1 MLTLFSINLYLIIYY
16 CTMGMNTPNKLAGA
30 IVATAFAISPA
41 QAKTEMEKV
50 TQNTQSRVAELQAD
64 VATQGERELR
74 PLNAIKTH
82 VGVNHQQGQAA
93 PMMGVSVGKGN
104 VAFNAG
110 GTAGKE
116 YNNGFLAGGVAG
128 DAVYGMGSVS
138 ASRGKYGVR
147 GYGASAEVG
156 VVPDG
161 SVVHHAEGHVI
172 HHEARDKQIGEN
184 VFFEGGH
191 KTTVGGSVGFNTTV
205 NGVTNVGV
213 DHTKRTFGKNET
225 IGWVS
230 HTEYLSDY
238 DARVGVSG
246 ATNGEVSVMAQKD
259 LSSRVTGFVNAG
271 TNVKHHG
278 GNFVM
283 AGVRVALDG
292 KNPSVGSKP
301 VSARDVMHDRVMNL
315 HAGSPEVVQNPV
327 ELGQLRVLEE
337 VQQQPQ
343 QPQKTPEQIRR
354 EKEEAMQK
362 ELEEVVKQIP
372 GDVSVVNSI
381 DNISTTG
388 WYTVAELQNL
398 PQGARF
404 EDLKVVGETQQQRKD
419 FDLFVKAEGN
429 KILYTMT
436 EGAAEDKGTITG
448 KIVYEKDGVRQEKE
462 FTTIVRL
469 LNNFI

>member
-1 MLTLFSINLYLIIYY
+1 
-16 CTMGMNTPNKLAGA
+16 MGMNTPNKLAGA
-30 IVATAFAISPA
+30 IVTAALAVSPA
-41 QAKTEMEKV
+41 QAKTKMEKV
-50 TQNTQSRVAELQAD
+50 TQDTQSRVAALQAD
-64 VATQGERELR
+64 VSTQGERELR
-74 PLNAIKTH
+74 PVNVVNAQ
-82 VGVNHQQGQAA
+82 VSLNHQQNQTA

-104 VAFNAG
+104 VAVNVG
-110 GTAGKE
+110 GTAGKD

-128 DAVYGMGSVS
+128 DAVYGMGTIST
-138 ASRGKYGVR
+138 SRAKNGVR

-156 VVPDG
+156 VVPNG

-172 HHEARDKQIGEN
+172 HHVARDKQIGEN

-191 KTTVGGSVGFNTTV
+191 KTTVGGSVGFNTTA
-205 NGVTNVGV
+205 NGVTSVGV
-213 DHTKRTFGKNET
+213 DHTNRTFGKNET
-225 IGWVS
+225 VGRVS

-246 ATNGEVSVMAQKD
+246 ATNGEISLTAQKD

-292 KNPSVGSKP
+292 RNPSVGSKP
-301 VSARDVMHDRVMNL
+301 VNARDVMHDRVMNL
-315 HAGSPEVVQNPV
+315 HAGSPEVVQNPNA
-327 ELGQLRVLEE
+327 LGQLRVLEE

-372 GDVSVVNSI
+372 GDVTVNDSI
-381 DNISTTG
+381 RDVGQNG
-388 WYTVAELQNL
+388 WYKVAELNL
-398 PQGARF
+398 PQGATI
-404 EDLKVVGETQQQRKD
+404 ENLKVVGELQRQHN

-429 KILYTMT
+429 KIFYTMT
-436 EGAAEDKGTITG
+436 QGYEEDKGTITG
-448 KIVYEKDGVRQEKE
+448 KIIYEKDGVRQEKE
-462 FTTIVRL
+462 FTSIVRNL
-469 LNNFI
+469 SNP

>member
-16 CTMGMNTPNKLAGA
+16 CTMGMNTPKKLAGAA

-74 PLNAIKTH
+74 PLNTIKTH
-82 VGVNHQQGQAA
+82 VGVNNQQGQTA
-93 PMMGVSVGKGN
+93 PMMGLSVGKGN
-104 VAFNAG
+104 VAVNAG

-128 DAVYGMGSVS
+128 DAVYGMGSIS
-138 ASRGKYGVR
+138 TSRGKYGVR

-156 VVPDG
+156 VVPNG

-184 VFFEGGH
+184 VFFEGGQ
-191 KTTVGGSVGFNTTV
+191 KTTVGGSVGLNTTV
-205 NGVTNVGV
+205 NGVTSVGV
-213 DHTKRTFGKNET
+213 DHTKRTFGNNKT

-230 HTEYLSDY
+230 HTEYLPDY
-238 DARVGVSG
+238 GARVGVSG
-246 ATNGEVSVMAQKD
+246 ATNGEISLMAQKD

-292 KNPSVGSKP
+292 RNPSVGSKP
-301 VSARDVMHDRVMNL
+301 VNARDVMHDRVMNL
-315 HAGSPEVVQNPV
+315 HAGSPEVVQDPV
-327 ELGQLRVLEE
+327 ALGRIVKLEE
-337 VQQQPQ
+337 VNKGPS
-343 QPQKTPEQIRR
+343 PEQIRKQ
-354 EKEEAMQK
+354 KEEAMQK

>member
-1 MLTLFSINLYLIIYY
+1 MLTLLGINLYLIIYY

-30 IVATAFAISPA
+30 IVTAAFAMSPA
-41 QAKTEMEKV
+41 QAKTEMENV
-50 TQNTQSRVAELQAD
+50 MQNTQSQVAALQAD
-64 VATQGERELR
+64 VITQGERELR
-74 PLNAIKTH
+74 PLNAINAQA
-82 VGVNHQQGQAA
+82 GINHQQGQTA
-93 PMMGVSVGKGN
+93 PMMGLSVGKGN

-116 YNNGFLAGGVAG
+116 YNNGFVAGGVAG
-128 DAVYGMGSVS
+128 DAVYGIGAVS
-138 ASRGKYGVR
+138 TSRGKYGVR

-156 VVPDG
+156 MVPNG

-184 VFFEGGH
+184 VFFEGGQ
-191 KTTVGGSVGFNTTV
+191 KTTVGGSVGLNTTA

-213 DHTKRTFGKNET
+213 DYTKRTFGKNET

-238 DARVGVSG
+238 GARVGVSG
-246 ATNGEVSVMAQKD
+246 ATNGEISLMAQKD

-283 AGVRVALDG
+283 AGVRVRLDG
-292 KNPSVGSKP
+292 ENPSIGYKP
-301 VSARDVMHDRVMNL
+301 TNAHDVMHDRVMNL
-315 HAGSPEVVQNPV
+315 HAGSPEVVQNPNA
-327 ELGQLRVLEE
+327 LGQLRVLEE

>member
-30 IVATAFAISPA
+30 IVATVFAISPA
-41 QAKTEMEKV
+41 QAKTKMEQV

-64 VATQGERELR
+64 VITQGERELR
-74 PLNAIKTH
+74 PLNAITH
-82 VGVNHQQGQAA
+82 VGVNNQQGQAA

-116 YNNGFLAGGVAG
+116 YNNGFVAGGVAG

-156 VVPDG
+156 MVPNG

-238 DARVGVSG
+238 GARVGVSG
-246 ATNGEVSVMAQKD
+246 ATNGEISLTALKD

-283 AGVRVALDG
+283 AGVRVAWDG
-292 KNPSVGSKP
+292 KNPSVGYKP
-301 VSARDVMHDRVMNL
+301 TNAHDVMHDRVMDL
-315 HAGSPEVVQNPV
+315 HAGSREVVQDPMA
-327 ELGQLRVLEE
+327 LGRIVKLEE
-337 VQQQPQ
+337 VNKGPS
-343 QPQKTPEQIRR
+343 PEQIRKQ
-354 EKEEAMQK
+354 KEEAMKK

-372 GDVSVVNSI
+372 GEQDIN
-381 DNISTTG
+381 
-388 WYTVAELQNL
+388 Q
-398 PQGARF
+398 AR
-404 EDLKVVGETQQQRKD
+404 
-419 FDLFVKAEGN
+419 
-429 KILYTMT
+429 
-436 EGAAEDKGTITG
+436 
-448 KIVYEKDGVRQEKE
+448 VY
-462 FTTIVRL
+462 
-469 LNNFI
+469 

>member
-30 IVATAFAISPA
+30 IVTAAIATSPA
-41 QAKTEMEKV
+41 QAKTEMENV
-50 TQNTQSRVAELQAD
+50 MQNTQSQVAALQAD
-64 VATQGERELR
+64 VITQGERELR

-82 VGVNHQQGQAA
+82 VGVNNQQGQTA
-93 PMMGVSVGKGN
+93 PMMGLSVGKGN

-116 YNNGFLAGGVAG
+116 YNNGFVAGGVAG
-128 DAVYGMGSVS
+128 DTVYGMGSIS
-138 ASRGKYGVR
+138 TSRGKYGVR

-156 VVPDG
+156 MVPNN

-191 KTTVGGSVGFNTTV
+191 KTTVGGSVGFNTTA
-205 NGVTNVGV
+205 NGVTSVGV
-213 DHTKRTFGKNET
+213 DHTRRTFGKNET
-225 IGWVS
+225 IGSVS

-238 DARVGVSG
+238 DARVGVRG
-246 ATNGEVSVMAQKD
+246 ATNGEISLMAQKD

-292 KNPSVGSKP
+292 RNPSVGSKP
-301 VSARDVMHDRVMNL
+301 MDARDVMHDRVMNL
-315 HAGSPEVVQNPV
+315 HAGSREVVQNPV
-327 ELGQLRVLEE
+327 ALGRIVKLEE
-337 VQQQPQ
+337 ANKGPS
-343 QPQKTPEQIRR
+343 PEQIRKQ
-354 EKEEAMQK
+354 KEEAMQK

-381 DNISTTG
+381 DNISNTG

-398 PQGARF
+398 PQGATI

>member
-1 MLTLFSINLYLIIYY
+1 MLTLLGINIYLIIYY
-16 CTMGMNTPNKLAGA
+16 CTMGMNTPKKLAGAA
-30 IVATAFAISPA
+30 IVATAIATSPA

-50 TQNTQSRVAELQAD
+50 TQNTQSRVAALQVD
-64 VATQGERELR
+64 VVTQGERELR
-74 PLNAIKTH
+74 PLNTINTH
-82 VGVNHQQGQAA
+82 VGVNNQQGQAA
-93 PMMGVSVGKGN
+93 PMVGLSVGKGN

-128 DAVYGMGSVS
+128 DAVYGMGSIS
-138 ASRGKYGVR
+138 TSRGKYGVR
-147 GYGASAEVG
+147 GYGVSAEVG
-156 VVPDG
+156 MVPNG

-184 VFFEGGH
+184 VFFEGGQ
-191 KTTVGGSVGFNTTV
+191 KTTVGGSVGLNTTV
-205 NGVTNVGV
+205 NGLTRVGA
-213 DHTKRTFGKNET
+213 DYTKGTFGKNET
-225 IGWVS
+225 IGRVS

-238 DARVGVSG
+238 GARVGVSG
-246 ATNGEVSVMAQKD
+246 ATNGEISLMAQKD

-271 TNVKHHG
+271 TNVKYHG

-283 AGVRVALDG
+283 AGVRVRLDG
-292 KNPSVGSKP
+292 ENPSIGSKP
-301 VSARDVMHDRVMNL
+301 TNAHDVMHNRVMDL
-315 HAGSPEVVQNPV
+315 HAGSREVVQDPV
-327 ELGQLRVLEE
+327 ALGRIVKLEE
-337 VQQQPQ
+337 VNKGPS
-343 QPQKTPEQIRR
+343 PEQIRKQ
-354 EKEEAMQK
+354 KEEAMQK

>member
-1 MLTLFSINLYLIIYY
+1 MLTLLGINLYLIIYY

-30 IVATAFAISPA
+30 IVTAALAVSPA
-41 QAKTEMEKV
+41 QAKTKMEKV
-50 TQNTQSRVAELQAD
+50 TQDTQSRVAALQAD
-64 VATQGERELR
+64 VSTQGERELR

-82 VGVNHQQGQAA
+82 VGVNNQQGQAA

-116 YNNGFLAGGVAG
+116 YNNGFVAGGVAG
-128 DAVYGMGSVS
+128 DAVYGIGAVS
-138 ASRGKYGVR
+138 TSRGKYGVR

-156 VVPDG
+156 MVPNS

-184 VFFEGGH
+184 VFFEGGQ

-213 DHTKRTFGKNET
+213 DYTKRTFGKNET
-225 IGWVS
+225 IGRVS

-238 DARVGVSG
+238 GARVGVSG
-246 ATNGEVSVMAQKD
+246 ATNGEISLTALKD
-259 LSSRVTGFVNAG
+259 LSSRVTGLVSAG

-283 AGVRVALDG
+283 AGVRVRLDG
-292 KNPSVGSKP
+292 ENPSIGSKP
-301 VSARDVMHDRVMNL
+301 TNAHDVMHDRVMNL
-315 HAGSPEVVQNPV
+315 HAGSREVVQDPV
-327 ELGQLRVLEE
+327 ALGQLRVLEE

-372 GDVSVVNSI
+372 G
-381 DNISTTG
+381 
-388 WYTVAELQNL
+388 ELEL
-398 PQGARF
+398 
-404 EDLKVVGETQQQRKD
+404 
-419 FDLFVKAEGN
+419 
-429 KILYTMT
+429 
-436 EGAAEDKGTITG
+436 
-448 KIVYEKDGVRQEKE
+448 
-462 FTTIVRL
+462 
-469 LNNFI
+469 

>member
-1 MLTLFSINLYLIIYY
+1 MGINKKEI
-16 CTMGMNTPNKLAGA
+16 LAAVLASGL
-30 IVATAFAISPA
+30 ATGPVL
-41 QAKTEMEKV
+41 AKNQVEKTGQEV
-50 TQNTQSRVAELQAD
+50 EQI
-64 VATQGERELR
+64 LR
-74 PLNAIKTH
+74 PPKAINAQ
-82 VGVNHQQGQAA
+82 VGVNNQQGQTA
-93 PMMGVSVGKGN
+93 PMMGLSVGKGN
-104 VAFNAG
+104 VAVNAG
-110 GTAGKE
+110 GTAGKD

-128 DAVYGMGSVS
+128 DAVYGMGTVS
-138 ASRGKYGVR
+138 TSRAKNGVR

-156 VVPDG
+156 VVPNN

-172 HHEARDKQIGEN
+172 HHAARDKQVSDN

-191 KTTVGGSVGFNTTV
+191 KTTVGGSVGFNTTA
-205 NGVTNVGV
+205 NGVTSVGV
-213 DHTKRTFGKNET
+213 DHTNRTFGKNET
-225 IGWVS
+225 IGRVS
-230 HTEYLSDY
+230 HTEYLPDY
-238 DARVGVSG
+238 GARVGVSG
-246 ATNGEVSVMAQKD
+246 ATNGEISLTAQKD

-327 ELGQLRVLEE
+327 ALGQLRVLEE

>member
-1 MLTLFSINLYLIIYY
+1 MIIFIKFIFYFSDMGINKKEI
-16 CTMGMNTPNKLAGA
+16 LAA
-30 IVATAFAISPA
+30 ALASVLATGPVL
-41 QAKTEMEKV
+41 AKNQVEKTGQEV
-50 TQNTQSRVAELQAD
+50 EQI
-64 VATQGERELR
+64 LR
-74 PLNAIKTH
+74 PLNAINTH

-93 PMMGVSVGKGN
+93 PMVGLSVGKGN

-116 YNNGFLAGGVAG
+116 YNNGFVAGGVAG
-128 DAVYGMGSVS
+128 DAVYGMGSLS

-156 VVPDG
+156 VVPNG

-172 HHEARDKQIGEN
+172 HHVARDKQVSDN

-191 KTTVGGSVGFNTTV
+191 KTTVGGSVGLNTTA

-238 DARVGVSG
+238 GARVGVSG
-246 ATNGEVSVMAQKD
+246 ATNGEISLTAQKD
-259 LSSRVTGFVNAG
+259 LSSRVTGFVSAG

-292 KNPSVGSKP
+292 RNPSVGSKP
-301 VSARDVMHDRVMNL
+301 TNAHDVMHNRVMDL
-315 HAGSPEVVQNPV
+315 HAGSREVVQDPV
-327 ELGQLRVLEE
+327 ALGQLRVLEE

-372 GDVSVVNSI
+372 GDVAVHNSI
-381 DNISTTG
+381 DNISATG
-388 WYTVAELQNL
+388 WYTVAELNL
-398 PQGARF
+398 PQGATI
-404 EDLKVVGETQQQRKD
+404 ENLKVVGESQQRRQD
-419 FDLFVKAEGN
+419 FDLFVKMEGN
-429 KILYTMT
+429 KLLYTMT
-436 EGAAEDKGTITG
+436 EGATEDKGTITG
-448 KIVYEKDGVRQEKE
+448 KIVYEKDGIRQEKE
-462 FTTIVRL
+462 FTTIVRAL
-469 LNNFI
+469 SNFI

>member
-1 MLTLFSINLYLIIYY
+1 
-16 CTMGMNTPNKLAGA
+16 MGMNTPNKLAGA
-30 IVATAFAISPA
+30 IVTAALAVSPA
-41 QAKTEMEKV
+41 QAKTKMEKV
-50 TQNTQSRVAELQAD
+50 TQDTQSRVAALQAD
-64 VATQGERELR
+64 VSTQGERELR
-74 PLNAIKTH
+74 PVNVVNAQ
-82 VGVNHQQGQAA
+82 VGVNHQQNQTA

-104 VAFNAG
+104 VAVNAG
-110 GTAGKE
+110 GTAGKD

-128 DAVYGMGSVS
+128 DAVYGMGTVS
-138 ASRGKYGVR
+138 TSRAKNGVR

-156 VVPDG
+156 VVPNG

-172 HHEARDKQIGEN
+172 HHVARDKQIGEN

-191 KTTVGGSVGFNTTV
+191 KTTVGGSVGFNTTA
-205 NGVTNVGV
+205 NGVTSVGV
-213 DHTKRTFGKNET
+213 DHTNRTFGKNET
-225 IGWVS
+225 VGRVS

-246 ATNGEVSVMAQKD
+246 ATNGEISLTAQKD

-292 KNPSVGSKP
+292 RNPSVGSKP
-301 VSARDVMHDRVMNL
+301 VNARDVMHDRVMNL
-315 HAGSPEVVQNPV
+315 HAGSPEVVQNPNA
-327 ELGQLRVLEE
+327 LGQLRVLEE

-372 GDVSVVNSI
+372 GDQRADVNLPQG
-381 DNISTTG
+381 G
-388 WYTVAELQNL
+388 WYTVAEIQNL
-398 PQGARF
+398 PQGARV
-404 EDLKVVGETQQQRKD
+404 ENLKVVGENQQQYKD
-419 FDLFVKAEGN
+419 FDLFVKTEDN

-436 EGAAEDKGTITG
+436 RGFLEKKATITG

-462 FTTIVRL
+462 FTSVVRDL
-469 LNNFI
+469 DNL

>member
-1 MLTLFSINLYLIIYY
+1 
-16 CTMGMNTPNKLAGA
+16 
-30 IVATAFAISPA
+30 
-41 QAKTEMEKV
+41 ME
-50 TQNTQSRVAELQAD
+50 QILH
-64 VATQGERELR
+64 
-74 PLNAIKTH
+74 PLNAINAQ
-82 VGVNHQQGQAA
+82 VGVNHQQNQTA

-104 VAFNAG
+104 VAVNAG
-110 GTAGKE
+110 GTAGKD

-128 DAVYGMGSVS
+128 DAVYGMGTVS
-138 ASRGKYGVR
+138 TSRAKNGVR

-156 VVPDG
+156 VVPNG

-172 HHEARDKQIGEN
+172 HHVARDKQIGEN

-191 KTTVGGSVGFNTTV
+191 KTTVGGSVGFNTTA
-205 NGVTNVGV
+205 NGVTSVGV
-213 DHTKRTFGKNET
+213 DHTNRTFGKNET
-225 IGWVS
+225 VGRVS

-246 ATNGEVSVMAQKD
+246 ATNGEISLTAQKD

-292 KNPSVGSKP
+292 RNPSVGSKP

-315 HAGSPEVVQNPV
+315 HAGSPEVVQNPNA
-327 ELGQLRVLEE
+327 LGQLRVLEE

-372 GDVSVVNSI
+372 GDQRPNNDI
-381 DNISTTG
+381 DTVGENG
-388 WYTVAELQNL
+388 WYKVAELTL
-398 PQGARF
+398 PQGARV
-404 EDLKVVGETQQQRKD
+404 ENLKVVGENQQQYKD
-419 FDLFVKAEGN
+419 FDLFVKTEDN

-436 EGAAEDKGTITG
+436 RGFLEKKATITG

-462 FTTIVRL
+462 FTSVVRDL
-469 LNNFI
+469 DNL

>member
-1 MLTLFSINLYLIIYY
+1 MSINKKEI
-16 CTMGMNTPNKLAGA
+16 LAA
-30 IVATAFAISPA
+30 IVATGLASGPAI
-41 QAKTEMEKV
+41 AKNQVEKTGQEV
-50 TQNTQSRVAELQAD
+50 EQILH
-64 VATQGERELR
+64 
-74 PLNAIKTH
+74 PLNAINTQ
-82 VGVNHQQGQAA
+82 VSFNHQQNQTA

-104 VAFNAG
+104 VAVNAG
-110 GTAGKE
+110 GTAGKD

-128 DAVYGMGSVS
+128 DAVYGMGTVS
-138 ASRGKYGVR
+138 TSRAKNGVR

-156 VVPDG
+156 VVPNG

-172 HHEARDKQIGEN
+172 HHVARDKQIGEN

-191 KTTVGGSVGFNTTV
+191 KTTVGGSVGFNTTA
-205 NGVTNVGV
+205 NGVTSVGV
-213 DHTKRTFGKNET
+213 DHTNRTFGKNET
-225 IGWVS
+225 VGRVS

-246 ATNGEVSVMAQKD
+246 ATNGEISLTAQKD

-292 KNPSVGSKP
+292 RNPSVGSKP

-315 HAGSPEVVQNPV
+315 HAGSPEVVQNPNA
-327 ELGQLRVLEE
+327 LGQLRVLEE

-372 GDVSVVNSI
+372 GDQRPNTGI
-381 DNISTTG
+381 DLAGENG
-388 WYTVAELQNL
+388 WYKVAELNL
-398 PQGARF
+398 PQGATIK
-404 EDLKVVGETQQQRKD
+404 DLKVVGEEQQQYKD

-436 EGAAEDKGTITG
+436 EGYGERKATITG

-462 FTTIVRL
+462 FTTIVRD
-469 LNNFI
+469 LNNL

>member
-1 MLTLFSINLYLIIYY
+1 MGINKKEI
-16 CTMGMNTPNKLAGA
+16 LAAVIASGL
-30 IVATAFAISPA
+30 ATGPA
-41 QAKTEMEKV
+41 LAKNQVEKTGQEV
-50 TQNTQSRVAELQAD
+50 EQILH
-64 VATQGERELR
+64 
-74 PLNAIKTH
+74 PLNAINTQ
-82 VGVNHQQGQAA
+82 VSLNHQQNQTA

-104 VAFNAG
+104 VAVNAG
-110 GTAGKE
+110 GTAGKD

-128 DAVYGMGSVS
+128 DAVYGMGTIST
-138 ASRGKYGVR
+138 SRAKNGVR

-156 VVPDG
+156 VVPNG

-172 HHEARDKQIGEN
+172 HHVARDKQIGEN

-191 KTTVGGSVGFNTTV
+191 KTTVGGSVGFNTTA
-205 NGVTNVGV
+205 NGVTSVGV
-213 DHTKRTFGKNET
+213 DHTNRTFGKNET
-225 IGWVS
+225 VGRVS

-246 ATNGEVSVMAQKD
+246 ATNGEISLTAQKD

-292 KNPSVGSKP
+292 RNPSVGSKP
-301 VSARDVMHDRVMNL
+301 MNARDVMYDRVMNL
-315 HAGSPEVVQNPV
+315 HAGSPEVVQNPNA
-327 ELGQLRVLEE
+327 LGQLRVLEE

-372 GDVSVVNSI
+372 GDQRPNNDI
-381 DNISTTG
+381 DTVGENG
-388 WYTVAELQNL
+388 WYKVAELTL
-398 PQGARF
+398 PQGARV
-404 EDLKVVGETQQQRKD
+404 ENLKVVGENQQQYKD
-419 FDLFVKAEGN
+419 FDLFVKTEDN

-436 EGAAEDKGTITG
+436 RGFLEKKATITG

-462 FTTIVRL
+462 FTSILR
-469 LNNFI
+469 

>member
-30 IVATAFAISPA
+30 IVTAAIATSPA
-41 QAKTEMEKV
+41 QAKTEMENV
-50 TQNTQSRVAELQAD
+50 MQNTQSQVAALQAD
-64 VATQGERELR
+64 VITQGERELR

-82 VGVNHQQGQAA
+82 VGVNNQQGQTA
-93 PMMGVSVGKGN
+93 PMMGLSVGKGN

-110 GTAGKE
+110 GTAGKD

-128 DAVYGMGSVS
+128 DTVYGMGSIS
-138 ASRGKYGVR
+138 TSRGKYGVR

-156 VVPDG
+156 MVPNN

-191 KTTVGGSVGFNTTV
+191 KTTVGGSVGFNTTA
-205 NGVTNVGV
+205 NGVTSVGV
-213 DHTKRTFGKNET
+213 DHTRRTFGKNET
-225 IGWVS
+225 IGSVS

-238 DARVGVSG
+238 DARVGVRG
-246 ATNGEVSVMAQKD
+246 ATNGEISLMAQKD

-292 KNPSVGSKP
+292 RNPSVGSKP
-301 VSARDVMHDRVMNL
+301 MNARDVMHDRVMNL
-315 HAGSPEVVQNPV
+315 HAGSPEVVQDPV
-327 ELGQLRVLEE
+327 ALGRMVKLEE
-337 VQQQPQ
+337 VNKGPS
-343 QPQKTPEQIRR
+343 PEQLRKQ
-354 EKEEAMQK
+354 KEEAMQK

-381 DNISTTG
+381 DNISNTG

-398 PQGARF
+398 PQGATI

>member
-1 MLTLFSINLYLIIYY
+1 
-16 CTMGMNTPNKLAGA
+16 MGMNTPNKLAGA
-30 IVATAFAISPA
+30 IVTAALAVSPA
-41 QAKTEMEKV
+41 QAKTKMEKV
-50 TQNTQSRVAELQAD
+50 TQDTQSRVAALQAD
-64 VATQGERELR
+64 VSTQGERELR

-82 VGVNHQQGQAA
+82 VGVNNQQGQAA

-116 YNNGFLAGGVAG
+116 YNNGFVAGGVAG
-128 DAVYGMGSVS
+128 DAVYGIGAVS
-138 ASRGKYGVR
+138 TSRGKYGVR

-156 VVPDG
+156 MVPNS

-213 DHTKRTFGKNET
+213 DYTKRTFGKNET
-225 IGWVS
+225 IGRVS

-238 DARVGVSG
+238 GARVGVSG
-246 ATNGEVSVMAQKD
+246 ATNGEISLTALKD

-283 AGVRVALDG
+283 AGVRVAWDG
-292 KNPSVGSKP
+292 KNPSVGYKP
-301 VSARDVMHDRVMNL
+301 MDARDVMHDRVMSL
-315 HAGSPEVVQNPV
+315 HAGSREVVQDPV
-327 ELGQLRVLEE
+327 ALGRIVKLEE

-372 GDVSVVNSI
+372 GDVSVHNSI
-381 DNISTTG
+381 RNISNTG

-398 PQGARF
+398 PQGATI
-404 EDLKVVGETQQQRKD
+404 EDLKVAGKDQQQYKD
-419 FDLFVKAEGN
+419 FDLFVKMDGN
-429 KILYTMT
+429 KLLYTMT
-436 EGAAEDKGTITG
+436 KYYEESEATITG
-448 KIVYEKDGVRQEKE
+448 KIIYEKDGVRQEKE
-462 FTTIVRL
+462 FTSIVRYL
-469 LNNFI
+469 SNP

>member
-1 MLTLFSINLYLIIYY
+1 MSINKKEI
-16 CTMGMNTPNKLAGA
+16 LAA
-30 IVATAFAISPA
+30 IVATGLASGPAI
-41 QAKTEMEKV
+41 AKNQVEKTGQEV
-50 TQNTQSRVAELQAD
+50 EQILH
-64 VATQGERELR
+64 
-74 PLNAIKTH
+74 PLNAINTQ
-82 VGVNHQQGQAA
+82 VSLNHQQNQTA
-93 PMMGVSVGKGN
+93 PAIGVSVGKGN
-104 VAFNAG
+104 VAVNAG
-110 GTAGKE
+110 GTAGKD

-128 DAVYGMGSVS
+128 DAVYGMGTVS
-138 ASRGKYGVR
+138 TSRAKNGVR

-156 VVPDG
+156 VVPNG

-172 HHEARDKQIGEN
+172 HHVARDKQVSDN

-191 KTTVGGSVGFNTTV
+191 KTTVGGSVGFNTTA
-205 NGVTNVGV
+205 NGVTSVGV
-213 DHTKRTFGKNET
+213 DHTNRTFGKNET
-225 IGWVS
+225 VGRVS

-246 ATNGEVSVMAQKD
+246 ATNGEISLTAQKD

-292 KNPSVGSKP
+292 RNPSVGSKP
-301 VSARDVMHDRVMNL
+301 VNARDVMHDRVMNL
-315 HAGSPEVVQNPV
+315 HAGSPEVVQNPNA
-327 ELGQLRVLEE
+327 LGQLRVLEE

-372 GDVSVVNSI
+372 GDQRPNNDI
-381 DNISTTG
+381 DTVGENG
-388 WYTVAELQNL
+388 WYKVAELTL
-398 PQGARF
+398 PQGARV
-404 EDLKVVGETQQQRKD
+404 ENLKVVGENQQQYKD
-419 FDLFVKAEGN
+419 FDLFVKTEDN

-436 EGAAEDKGTITG
+436 RGFLEKKATITG

-462 FTTIVRL
+462 FTSVVRDL
-469 LNNFI
+469 DNL

>member
-30 IVATAFAISPA
+30 IVATVFAISPA
-41 QAKTEMEKV
+41 QAKTKMEKV
-50 TQNTQSRVAELQAD
+50 TQDTQSRVAALQAD
-64 VATQGERELR
+64 VITQGERELR
-74 PLNAIKTH
+74 PLNAITH
-82 VGVNHQQGQAA
+82 IGVNNQQGQAA
-93 PMMGVSVGKGN
+93 PMMGLSVGKGN

-116 YNNGFLAGGVAG
+116 YNNGFVAGGVAG
-128 DAVYGMGSVS
+128 DAVYGMGSIS

-156 VVPDG
+156 MVPNG
-161 SVVHHAEGHVI
+161 SVVHNAEGHVI

-184 VFFEGGH
+184 VFFEGG
-191 KTTVGGSVGFNTTV
+191 KRTTVGGSVGFNTTV

-238 DARVGVSG
+238 GARVGVSG
-246 ATNGEVSVMAQKD
+246 ATNGEISLTALKD
-259 LSSRVTGFVNAG
+259 LSSRVTGLVSAG

-283 AGVRVALDG
+283 AGVRVRLDG
-292 KNPSVGSKP
+292 QNPSIGSKP
-301 VSARDVMHDRVMNL
+301 TNARDVMHDRVMDL
-315 HAGSPEVVQNPV
+315 HAGSREVVQNPV
-327 ELGQLRVLEE
+327 ALGRIVKLEE

-372 GDVSVVNSI
+372 GDVSVHN
-381 DNISTTG
+381 NIRDISNTG

-404 EDLKVVGETQQQRKD
+404 EDLKVTGKDQQQYNE
-419 FDLFVKAEGN
+419 FDLFVKMEGN
-429 KILYTMT
+429 KLLYTMT
-436 EGAAEDKGTITG
+436 KHYEESEATITG
-448 KIVYEKDGVRQEKE
+448 KIVYEKDGIRQEKE
-462 FTTIVRL
+462 FTAVVRYL
-469 LNNFI
+469 SNP

>member
-1 MLTLFSINLYLIIYY
+1 MLTLLGINLYLIIYY
-16 CTMGMNTPNKLAGA
+16 CTMGMNTPKKLAGAA

-41 QAKTEMEKV
+41 QAKTKMEQV
-50 TQNTQSRVAELQAD
+50 TQDTQSRVAALQAD
-64 VATQGERELR
+64 VITQGERELR
-74 PLNAIKTH
+74 PLNAITH
-82 VGVNHQQGQAA
+82 VGVNNQQGQAA
-93 PMMGVSVGKGN
+93 PMMGLSVGKGN

-116 YNNGFLAGGVAG
+116 YNNGFVAGGVAG
-128 DAVYGMGSVS
+128 DTVYGMGSIS
-138 ASRGKYGVR
+138 TSRGKYGVR

-156 VVPDG
+156 AVPNG

-172 HHEARDKQIGEN
+172 HHVARDKQVSDN

-191 KTTVGGSVGFNTTV
+191 KTTVGGSVGFNTTA
-205 NGVTNVGV
+205 NGVTSVGV
-213 DHTKRTFGKNET
+213 DHTRRTFGKNET
-225 IGWVS
+225 VGRVS
-230 HTEYLSDY
+230 HTEYLPDY

-246 ATNGEVSVMAQKD
+246 ATNGEISLTAQKD

-292 KNPSVGSKP
+292 RNPSVGYKP
-301 VSARDVMHDRVMNL
+301 TNAHDVMHDRVMDL
-315 HAGSPEVVQNPV
+315 HAGSREVVQDPMA
-327 ELGQLRVLEE
+327 LGQLRVLEE

-381 DNISTTG
+381 DNISNTG

-398 PQGARF
+398 PQGATI
-404 EDLKVVGETQQQRKD
+404 EDLKVVGETQQQYKD
-419 FDLFVKAEGN
+419 FDLTVKTEGN

-436 EGAAEDKGTITG
+436 RGFSEHKATITG
-448 KIVYEKDGVRQEKE
+448 KIVYEKDGIRQEKE
-462 FTTIVRL
+462 FTSVVRHL
-469 LNNFI
+469 DNL